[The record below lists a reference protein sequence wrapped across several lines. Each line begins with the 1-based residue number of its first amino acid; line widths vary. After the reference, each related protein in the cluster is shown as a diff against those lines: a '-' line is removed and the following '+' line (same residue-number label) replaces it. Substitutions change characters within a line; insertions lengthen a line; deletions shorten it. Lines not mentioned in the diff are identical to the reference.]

1 MRTLCFLRN
10 LCFQRTLCFLSTL
23 GAASA
28 AWPQV
33 IDFGTATPTTVGEGW
48 QGFLNFALLGDT
60 LLTLVFAAVLGAIIS
75 FHPRHRQLADTLA
88 EVEAPKVYILYAV
101 IGALIGILVRHYDL
115 VVGFV
120 IFGIGGLIRFRTIL
134 TSASLTGRVILVTLI
149 GLACGLNLPHVA
161 ALTTAFAWLLI
172 FLLEARVTYRVDV
185 RSLDPASVPE
195 AANAYRALFEA
206 NGCRVISVRQNPM
219 KQRIRLLV
227 VCPRDR
233 TQNTLQ
239 EAIDTGISGPLR
251 GAVDWESD

>member
-1 MRTLCFLRN
+1 MRILCFL
-10 LCFQRTLCFLSTL
+10 LTL

-28 AWPQV
+28 ARPQQV
-33 IDFGTATPTTVGEGW
+33 VELTTAAPAEVGEGW
-48 QGFLNFALLGDT
+48 QGFLNFALLGNT

-88 EVEAPKVYILYAV
+88 EIEAPKVYILYAV
-101 IGALIGILVRHYDL
+101 IGALIGILVRDYGL

-120 IFGIGGLIRFRTIL
+120 MFGIGGLIRFRTIL

-185 RSLDPASVPE
+185 HSLDPASVPE
-195 AANAYRALFEA
+195 AARAYRAVFEA
-206 NGCRVISVRQNPM
+206 NGCRVISVRQNPL
-219 KQRIRLLV
+219 KQRVTLLV
-227 VCPRDR
+227 VCPRNR
-233 TQNTLQ
+233 TQGALE
-239 EAIDTGISGPLR
+239 EAIEGGISGPLK